1 LRKTNGYGNTFTHI
15 TGKKKEVHTV
25 MTEKFTNNKKYST
38 DFVQLAVLKKERTY
52 PH

>member
-1 LRKTNGYGNTFTHI
+1 MDMGILLHTELA
-15 TGKKKEVHTV
+15 KKKEVHTV

-38 DFVQLAVLKKERTY
+38 DFVQLAVLKKERPY